1 MVASGYVTWELLKER
16 PTATQRGPAD
26 KTPTVIE
33 SGSVWDDIEMIE
45 MSRGSDE
52 NAKRPRAWMSWSSGK
67 DSGLALHEV
76 RSAGEVDVIGLVT
89 TVNSTADRVAMHA
102 VRRVLLEA
110 QADALDLPLYVV
122 DLPWPSAN
130 ELYEQRMSAAV
141 EVARQS
147 GVKCF
152 VFGDLFLEDVR
163 AYRLAM
169 LDGTGITPLFPL
181 WGRATNGL
189 AREMLVQGV
198 KAVITCVDPAQA
210 PRSIAGRWYDEALLS
225 ELPPDID
232 PCGENGEFHTFVVD
246 GPGFAHPLEVGVGE
260 VVERDGFV
268 FADVFPADHALTA
281 PNLLRG
287 VTRTAPTPGL
297 MPSARAPVT
306 EGSSSSL
313 RFRSTRTGKHSSKSL
328 TF

>member
-1 MVASGYVTWELLKER
+1 
-16 PTATQRGPAD
+16 
-26 KTPTVIE
+26 
-33 SGSVWDDIEMIE
+33 
-45 MSRGSDE
+45 
-52 NAKRPRAWMSWSSGK
+52 MSWSSGK
-67 DSGLALHEV
+67 DSALALHEV
-76 RSAGEVDVIGLVT
+76 RSGDEVDVIGLVT
-89 TVNSTADRVAMHA
+89 TVNSTVDRVAMHA

-110 QADALDLPLYVV
+110 QADALGLPLHVV

-147 GVKCF
+147 GVKSI

-189 AREMLVQGV
+189 AQEMLVQGV

-232 PCGENGEFHTFVVD
+232 PCGEKGEFHTFVVD
-246 GPGFAHPLEVGVGE
+246 GPGFAHPLDVGVGE

-268 FADVFPADHALTA
+268 FADVVPTTTA
-281 PNLLRG
+281 IPR
-287 VTRTAPTPGL
+287 
-297 MPSARAPVT
+297 
-306 EGSSSSL
+306 
-313 RFRSTRTGKHSSKSL
+313 
-328 TF
+328 